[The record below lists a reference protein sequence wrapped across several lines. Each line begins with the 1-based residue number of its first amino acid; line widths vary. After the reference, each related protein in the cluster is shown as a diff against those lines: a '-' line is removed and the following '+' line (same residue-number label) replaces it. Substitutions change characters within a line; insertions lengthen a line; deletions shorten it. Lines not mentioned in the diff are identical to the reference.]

1 MLPGAL
7 AMYSAGN
14 DNYDLVRMLLD
25 MTPRNEDLGPNALS
39 VSHDSKR
46 LAFIGPSEYT
56 ICVVDARSLDEVN
69 NGVYILFLF
78 LFYSHFFLEEAHA

>member
-1 MLPGAL
+1 
-7 AMYSAGN
+7 
-14 DNYDLVRMLLD
+14 MLLD

-56 ICVVDARSLDEVN
+56 VCVVDARSLDEVSFD
-69 NGVYILFLF
+69 GFAF
-78 LFYSHFFLEEAHA
+78 WLESETKKLNAAIPLQKQPLKVKLLYRR